1 MVTSPLEATLRELE
15 TLLQV
20 ILSEECEEDD
30 SIFVDKLSSFRVALR
45 RADASLAL
53 SNNTNGNS
61 SLEPDA
67 AWLQHRFAENRA
79 LSLAAEDL
87 ALRFRKFTLLR
98 RRKREA
104 TDCGG
109 DQQRSRSSTTTS
121 STTSTQCVGG
131 VGGVTLK
138 GSSSSSSS
146 SNNNEANVNLDENN
160 ITRNGAGSSSSSFL
174 DLGTAAMVRRRRRE
188 EEAASE
194 AAERA
199 ELLKRLP
206 KNRDSLDNDG
216 SVEFLKR
223 AVAGMQDNANRALSS
238 TRLVSNDGDAMR
250 RTLQHH
256 ASLSGGMSE
265 GANRV
270 RAHKNKASR
279 DRLVLYV
286 ALSVLVIV
294 AAYISSRRLLWTFLG
309 VELRIL

>member
-1 MVTSPLEATLRELE
+1 
-15 TLLQV
+15 
-20 ILSEECEEDD
+20 
-30 SIFVDKLSSFRVALR
+30 
-45 RADASLAL
+45 
-53 SNNTNGNS
+53 
-61 SLEPDA
+61 
-67 AWLQHRFAENRA
+67 
-79 LSLAAEDL
+79 
-87 ALRFRKFTLLR
+87 
-98 RRKREA
+98 
-104 TDCGG
+104 
-109 DQQRSRSSTTTS
+109 
-121 STTSTQCVGG
+121 
-131 VGGVTLK
+131 LK
-138 GSSSSSSS
+138 GSSSSSS
-146 SNNNEANVNLDENN
+146 SNNNEGNVNLDENN
-160 ITRNGAGSSSSSFL
+160 ITRNGAGSSSFL

>member
-30 SIFVDKLSSFRVALR
+30 SLFVDKLSSFRVALR

-104 TDCGG
+104 TDGGG

-121 STTSTQCVGG
+121 STTSTQRVGG

-138 GSSSSSSS
+138 GSSSSSS

-160 ITRNGAGSSSSSFL
+160 ITRNGAGSSSFL

>member
-53 SNNTNGNS
+53 SNNTNGS
-61 SLEPDA
+61 SALEPDA

-104 TDCGG
+104 TDGGG

-121 STTSTQCVGG
+121 STTSTQRVGG

-138 GSSSSSSS
+138 GSSSSS

-160 ITRNGAGSSSSSFL
+160 ITRNGAGSSSFL

>member
-15 TLLQV
+15 SVLQTV
-20 ILSEECEEDD
+20 LLSETCEEED

-61 SLEPDA
+61 ALEPDA

-87 ALRFRKFTLLR
+87 ALRFRKFTLSR
-98 RRKREA
+98 RRNREA
-104 TDCGG
+104 TDGGG
-109 DQQRSRSSTTTS
+109 DQQRSRIS
-121 STTSTQCVGG
+121 TSTQRVGG
-131 VGGVTLK
+131 VGAVTMK
-138 GSSSSSSS
+138 GSSSS
-146 SNNNEANVNLDENN
+146 NIEANVNHDEDTIN
-160 ITRNGAGSSSSSFL
+160 RNGGGSSSSFL

-206 KNRDSLDNDG
+206 KNRDSLYDNDG

-223 AVAGMQDNANRALSS
+223 AVAGMQDNANRAISS

-286 ALSVLVIV
+286 ALSVLVLV
-294 AAYISSRRLLWTFLG
+294 AAYLSSRRLLWTFLG

>member
-53 SNNTNGNS
+53 SNNTNGS
-61 SLEPDA
+61 SALEPDA

-104 TDCGG
+104 TDGGG

-121 STTSTQCVGG
+121 STTSTQRVGG

-146 SNNNEANVNLDENN
+146 NNNEGNVNLDENN
-160 ITRNGAGSSSSSFL
+160 ITRNGAGSSSFL

>member
-61 SLEPDA
+61 ALEPDA

-104 TDCGG
+104 TDGGG

-121 STTSTQCVGG
+121 STTSTQRVGG

-138 GSSSSSSS
+138 GSSSS

-265 GANRV
+265 GASRV

>member
-104 TDCGG
+104 TDGGG

-121 STTSTQCVGG
+121 STTSTQRVGG

-138 GSSSSSSS
+138 GSSSSSS

-160 ITRNGAGSSSSSFL
+160 ITRNGAGSSSFL

>member
-53 SNNTNGNS
+53 SNNTNGS
-61 SLEPDA
+61 SALEPDA

-121 STTSTQCVGG
+121 STTSTQRVGG

-146 SNNNEANVNLDENN
+146 NNEANVNLDENN

-188 EEAASE
+188 EETASE

-223 AVAGMQDNANRALSS
+223 AVAGMQDNANRAISS

-265 GANRV
+265 GASRV

-286 ALSVLVIV
+286 VLSVLVIV